1 MRITTPAPDARADL
15 ATLDLFDEQLYVRGD
30 VHLAW
35 RTLRAEQP
43 VFFSPPGFW
52 VATRH
57 ADVRQVLSDN
67 EAFTS
72 QRGTVLLMLGV
83 DDAAGGKMLTV
94 TDPPVHQQIR
104 EHMAGPLTPHAA
116 VAQTDEMR
124 TLVRDLVAPA
134 WDGGEWDVA
143 RAFAR
148 LPVAAVLN
156 MMGLPLDDV
165 DPLLRWTYASIAPND
180 PNFAVGSKEE
190 TLRRAHFEIMDYF
203 AYQIRERRRRPRPDF
218 IGHLLSATLDGRP
231 MADDEI
237 IFNCYN
243 LLVGAVITTPQAVIA
258 PMITLAEQ
266 GGGEGRLP
274 RTQFVATAV
283 EEALRW
289 SSPSVQFLRYAKHD
303 VLVGDTL
310 VREGEPISACIAS
323 ANRDDAV
330 FERPFELDFN
340 RTPNRHLAF
349 GIGTHRCAGHA
360 VGRLMLRMAF
370 EEFLL
375 KLDSFELTA
384 EPVHLVSN
392 GAAAVVSAPI
402 RVRARVAVPS

>member
-15 ATLDLFDEQLYVRGD
+15 ARLDLFDEELYVHGD
-30 VHLAW
+30 AHLAW

-43 VFFSPPGFW
+43 MFFSPPGFW

-57 ADVRQVLSDN
+57 ADVRQVLSDH

-83 DDAAGGKMLTV
+83 DDPAGGKMLTV
-94 TDPPVHQQIR
+94 TDPPRHQQIR
-104 EHMAGPLTPHAA
+104 EHMGGPLSPHAA
-116 VAQTDEMR
+116 IAQTGEMR
-124 TLVRDLVAPA
+124 ALVRDLVAPA
-134 WDGGEWDVA
+134 WHGDEWDVA
-143 RAFAR
+143 DAFAR
-148 LPVAAVLN
+148 LPVLAVLT
-156 MMGLPLDDV
+156 MMGLPLEDT
-165 DPLLRWTYASIAPND
+165 DPLLRWTYASIAPSD
-180 PNFAVGSKEE
+180 PHYALGSAQD

-203 AYQIRERRRRPRPDF
+203 AGRIRERRRRPRPDF
-218 IGHLLSATLDGRP
+218 ISHLVSATLDGRP

-243 LLVGAVITTPQAVIA
+243 LLVGAVITTPQAITA

-274 RTQFVATAV
+274 DGLSVATAV

-289 SSPSVQFLRYAKHD
+289 SSPSVQFLRYAKRD
-303 VLVGDTL
+303 VVVGGTL
-310 VREGEPISACIAS
+310 VREGDPISACIAS
-323 ANRDDAV
+323 ANRDESV
-330 FERPFELDFN
+330 FDRPFELDFG

-360 VGRLMLRMAF
+360 LGRLMLRMAF

-375 KLDSFELTA
+375 RLESFELTA

-402 RVRARVAVPS
+402 RVRARVPVAG